1 MLITCL
7 RHATAE
13 AHTDSVTDAQR
24 SLIKK
29 GEAQVLRVAEFCRK
43 NALSPAVLFSSPLKR
58 AEQTAS
64 LFQIYLPD
72 CPAVQLVDWLTLGST
87 PESIVA
93 ALRKLE
99 NQNVNDVWL
108 VGHEPDLS
116 RLIGYLLNVSAE
128 HMVIKKASLTRIDV
142 DFSDVSHARLLWSI
156 PCALMH

>member
-1 MLITCL
+1 VLITCL

-13 AHTDSVTDAQR
+13 EHTNSVTDAQR
-24 SLIKK
+24 SLVKK

-43 NALSPAVLFSSPLKR
+43 NALSPVVLFSSPLKR
-58 AEQTAS
+58 AEQTAA

-72 CPAVQLVDWLTLGST
+72 CSAVQLVDWLTLGSK
-87 PESIVA
+87 PEIIVA
-93 ALRKLE
+93 ALRDLE
-99 NQNVNDVWL
+99 KRNVNDVWL

-128 HMVIKKASLTRIDV
+128 RMAIKKASLTRMDV
-142 DFSDVSHARLLWSI
+142 DFSDLSHARLLWSI